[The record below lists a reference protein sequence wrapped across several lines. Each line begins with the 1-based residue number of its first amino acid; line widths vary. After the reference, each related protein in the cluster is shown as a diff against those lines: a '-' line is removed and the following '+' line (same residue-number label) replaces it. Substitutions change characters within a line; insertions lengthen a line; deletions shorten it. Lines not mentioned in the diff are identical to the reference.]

1 MIEFKGEVA
10 LNGSP
15 LQIWQALNDPLVLKA
30 ALPGCE
36 EIIAISDTEF
46 RAVIAVKA
54 GALNLKIR
62 GRIFLDNLNPP
73 ISYSLRGE
81 GDGGISGFI
90 KGLAKVELVSDQQGG
105 VVLQYVATALPGGK
119 MASLGGRLLKGLGEK
134 LAQDFFLALKIEIDN
149 RLETL

>member
-10 LNGSP
+10 LRGTP
-15 LQIWQALNDPLVLKA
+15 EQIWQALNDPMILRA

-36 EIIAISDTEF
+36 EIIAISATEF
-46 RAVIAVKA
+46 KAVVAVKA

-62 GRIFLDNLNPP
+62 GKIFLDNLNPP
-73 ISYSLRGE
+73 FSYSLRGE

-90 KGLAKVELVSDQQGG
+90 KGEAGVELVYDQQGG
-105 VVLQYVATALPGGK
+105 VVLRYVATALPGGK

-134 LAQDFFLALKIEIDN
+134 LAQDFFSALKVEIDN
-149 RLETL
+149 RLE